1 AIEISTIKRRNRA
14 IRFGGVRHFD
24 ERKTPRAAGVAVGY
38 QVDTVHLSVG
48 LKERTDGRFSCCEI
62 QIAYKDVFHIVVC
75 LSIVRARLGRFG
87 PRPGCCR
94 TLKRLFKYSRTLPTG
109 RHGYAEL
116 QWRSSPLFYRDVPN
130 LLPARFALP
139 TLHFPPPNVVGA

>member
-1 AIEISTIKRRNRA
+1 
-14 IRFGGVRHFD
+14 
-24 ERKTPRAAGVAVGY
+24 
-38 QVDTVHLSVG
+38 LSVR

-109 RHGYAEL
+109 RHRHALNARGMPGL
-116 QWRSSPLFYRDVPN
+116 PRD
-130 LLPARFALP
+130 LPAGLR
-139 TLHFPPPNVVGA
+139 T